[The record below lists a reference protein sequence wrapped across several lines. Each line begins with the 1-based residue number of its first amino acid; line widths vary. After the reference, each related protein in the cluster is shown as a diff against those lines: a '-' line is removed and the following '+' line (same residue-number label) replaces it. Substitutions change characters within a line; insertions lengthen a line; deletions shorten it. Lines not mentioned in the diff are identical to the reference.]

1 MCKWPK
7 YALRTVNANQA
18 LGIRQPQ
25 PSLHHVGL
33 SSCVIAKRAGTT
45 VHMSSRSRVAQN
57 RLKTDETA
65 NETICISVCSCASKQ
80 KVMVTLVY
88 CMRYSLVKMQVKLH
102 ARRQGSQYRPN
113 TNREWYGENS
123 PPDNHSRPTTLLCN
137 PATLTCKHVLCLQE
151 GAGPSG
157 ASTSPPPF
165 KQHADTKPPC
175 GLEVSQVSS
184 LESLQ

>member
-18 LGIRQPQ
+18 LGTRQPQ

-33 SSCVIAKRAGTT
+33 SSCVIAKSAGTT

-65 NETICISVCSCASKQ
+65 NGTICISVCSCASKQ

-113 TNREWYGENS
+113 TNREWYGENTVVQ
-123 PPDNHSRPTTLLCN
+123 PPFC
-137 PATLTCKHVLCLQE
+137 ATLPLSHANMCFVFKKVQARQALRRRRLLSSSMPTQSHPAGLKCL
-151 GAGPSG
+151 
-157 ASTSPPPF
+157 
-165 KQHADTKPPC
+165 K
-175 GLEVSQVSS
+175 
-184 LESLQ
+184 